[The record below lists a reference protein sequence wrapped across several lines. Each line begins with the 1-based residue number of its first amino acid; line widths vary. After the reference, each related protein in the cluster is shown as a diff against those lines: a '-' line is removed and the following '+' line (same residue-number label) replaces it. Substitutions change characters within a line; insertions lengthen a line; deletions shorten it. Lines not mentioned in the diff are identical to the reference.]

1 MGDFDYFCRSMNTLQ
16 LYISKSARESA
27 RLAEINPT
35 DEGRRAAS
43 DMKAAVALVDYPP
56 SAKTVFFIVT
66 NVQGGYAIHIIR
78 TIPPTK
84 PNHLDATI
92 FVDKTLDLMAED
104 LKEVLDAVSSTVL
117 AKAVTEEDM
126 NRLRELFSR
135 EYDLRDKAP
144 RIKPSRGSDYAFLSY
159 GNGTSLTLT
168 DILNEGLYRSEW
180 SDYKS
185 ICLLNESLSLL
196 PNSMTDLNAVYDDS
210 DDEEPS
216 ADPAY
221 EADSYESKGGSG
233 APISYVFSIPVMM
246 PDGRTELEFEL
257 ESAQPIHRSP
267 IAGYA
272 ISGKIFEG
280 TERVNRLHRAT
291 DKTIY
296 ERFEKWIWGAGGL
309 LAGILLMVIVGLF
322 SDSPAERPS
331 ATEAY
336 KSLQPTAQSS
346 QPADASATT
355 ATTATTE
362 NQPQTASVAQPQ
374 PTEAT
379 AYLDNNR
386 IWRLD
391 DMEKFESLQG
401 LFDDLNNYRFEEITG
416 KWATSLGASKNFAK
430 VVKAAEKSVSKKVDP
445 RRHADHSPSY
455 NREGDTSIGWLG
467 YTFWIDP

>member
-1 MGDFDYFCRSMNTLQ
+1 MNTLQ

-27 RLAEINPT
+27 RLAEINPS

-43 DMKAAVALVDYPP
+43 DMKAAVALIDYPP

-92 FVDKTLDLMAED
+92 FVDKNLDLMAED

-159 GNGTSLTLT
+159 GNGASLTISE
-168 DILNEGLYRSEW
+168 ILAEGLYRPEW
-180 SDYKS
+180 SDYKAV
-185 ICLLNESLSLL
+185 CLLDNSLSPL
-196 PNSMTDLNAVYDDS
+196 PNSMTDLNGAYDDS
-210 DDEEPS
+210 EDDEPQT
-216 ADPAY
+216 DPAY
-221 EADSYESKGGSG
+221 EADSEEPKDKDG
-233 APISYVFSIPVMM
+233 ASVSYVFSIPVIM
-246 PDGRTELEFEL
+246 PDGRSELEFEL
-257 ESAQPIHRSP
+257 ESSRPIQRSP

-272 ISGKIFEG
+272 VSGKILEG
-280 TERVNRLHRAT
+280 PERVNRLRRAT
-291 DKTIY
+291 DKTLY
-296 ERFEKWIWGAGGL
+296 ERFEKWIWAAGGL
-309 LAGILLMVIVGLF
+309 LAGILLMAIIGLF
-322 SDSPAERPS
+322 RDSPAERP
-331 ATEAY
+331 
-336 KSLQPTAQSS
+336 TAEVYQSS
-346 QPADASATT
+346 QPAAQSAQPAETSAASVNSDNRQQT
-355 ATTATTE
+355 ATTA
-362 NQPQTASVAQPQ
+362 QPQ
-374 PTEAT
+374 PNEAT

-391 DMEKFESLQG
+391 DMEKIEGLQG
-401 LFDDLNNYRFEEITG
+401 LFDDMNNYRFEEITG
-416 KWATSLGASKNFAK
+416 KWAESLGASKNFAK

-455 NREGDTSIGWLG
+455 NREGDTGIGWLG

>member
-1 MGDFDYFCRSMNTLQ
+1 MNTLQ

-56 SAKTVFFIVT
+56 SAKTVFFIVA

-92 FVDKTLDLMAED
+92 FVDKSLDIMAED
-104 LKEVLDAVSSTVL
+104 LQEVLDSVSATVL

-126 NRLRELFSR
+126 KRLRELFSR

-144 RIKPSRGSDYAFLSY
+144 RIKPSRGSDYAFISY
-159 GNGTSLTLT
+159 GKDASLTLS
-168 DILNEGLYRSEW
+168 DILAEGLYRPEW
-180 SDYKS
+180 SDYKAV
-185 ICLLNESLSLL
+185 CLLDESLSPL
-196 PNSMTDLNAVYDDS
+196 PNSMTDLNANYDESADEDPTDDS
-210 DDEEPS
+210 
-216 ADPAY
+216 AY
-221 EADSYESKGGSG
+221 EADAEEPKGRAG
-233 APISYVFSIPVMM
+233 APASYVFSIPVTM
-246 PDGRTELEFEL
+246 PDGRSELEFEL
-257 ESAQPIHRSP
+257 ESSRPIQRSP

-272 ISGKIFEG
+272 VSGKIVEG
-280 TERVNRLHRAT
+280 TERVNRLHRST
-291 DKTIY
+291 DKTLY
-296 ERFEKWIWGAGGL
+296 ERFEKWIWGVGGL
-309 LAGILLMVIVGLF
+309 FAGILLMVIAGLF
-322 SDSPAERPS
+322 SDSSAERQ
-331 ATEAY
+331 AADAY
-336 KSLQPTAQSS
+336 KSVQPATQSAQPT
-346 QPADASATT
+346 DASVTSATT
-355 ATTATTE
+355 ESNSQNTSAT
-362 NQPQTASVAQPQ
+362 QPQ

-386 IWRLD
+386 IWRLE
-391 DMEKFESLQG
+391 DMEKIDGLQG
-401 LFDDLNNYRFEEITG
+401 LFDDMNNYRFEEITG
-416 KWATSLGASKNFAK
+416 KWADSLGASKNFAK

-455 NREGDTSIGWLG
+455 NREGDTGIGWLG

>member
-27 RLAEINPT
+27 RLAEINPS

-92 FVDKTLDLMAED
+92 FVDKNLDIMAED
-104 LKEVLDAVSSTVL
+104 FQEVLDAVSSTVL

-135 EYDLRDKAP
+135 EYDLRDKAT
-144 RIKPSRGSDYAFLSY
+144 RVKPSRGSDYAFITY
-159 GNGTSLTLT
+159 GKGVALTMT
-168 DILNEGLYRSEW
+168 DILAEGLYRPEW
-180 SDYKS
+180 SDYKAV
-185 ICLLNESLSLL
+185 CLLDESLSPL
-196 PNSMTDLNAVYDDS
+196 PNSMTDLNGAYDDN
-210 DDEEPS
+210 DDEEPQT
-216 ADPAY
+216 DGAY
-221 EADSYESKGGSG
+221 EADVEDQKSRGG
-233 APISYVFSIPVMM
+233 APVSYVFSIPVMM
-246 PDGRTELEFEL
+246 PDGRSELEFEL
-257 ESAQPIHRSP
+257 ESSRPIQRSP

-272 ISGKIFEG
+272 VSGKITEG

-291 DKTIY
+291 DKTLY

-322 SDSPAERPS
+322 SDSPAERP
-331 ATEAY
+331 AAEAY
-336 KSLQPTAQSS
+336 KSAQPTAQST
-346 QPADASATT
+346 QATDASATP
-355 ATTATTE
+355 TTTDS
-362 NQPQTASVAQPQ
+362 QPQTTQAAQPQ

-379 AYLDNNR
+379 AYLDSNR

-391 DMEKFESLQG
+391 DMEKIEGLQG

-416 KWATSLGASKNFAK
+416 KWAESLGASKNFAK

-455 NREGDTSIGWLG
+455 NREGDTGIGWLG